1 VDLYPDISKLTQ
13 GLWIP
18 DSRYAASGMTR
29 GNDPR
34 FDFKAMP
41 PKSVIASQ
49 RVGAKRRPTTGSA
62 KQSIC
67 RVTKEDGLLRRFA
80 PRNDVDPSRTSAF
93 SRRNA
98 PELFNQRVPR
108 NREGAGDPQ
117 ERAQGKPGA
126 PGTRS
131 LACSKKTRELVT
143 TGIRKTS
150 GLPCAMVLTVS
161 FALSLVTGLCCH
173 HRRAENFCAT

>member
-29 GNDPR
+29 GNGSSL
-34 FDFKAMP
+34 DFQAML
-41 PKSVIASQ
+41 PKSVTASQ

-62 KQSIC
+62 TQSIC

-80 PRNDVDPSRTSAF
+80 SRNDVASSHISAF
-93 SRRNA
+93 SRRDA
-98 PELFNQRVPR
+98 PELFNQHVPR

-131 LACSKKTRELVT
+131 LACR
-143 TGIRKTS
+143 
-150 GLPCAMVLTVS
+150 
-161 FALSLVTGLCCH
+161 
-173 HRRAENFCAT
+173 